1 MTPTF
6 SDEVQLAGWS
16 ESHTGGAKVTFWLQ
30 SSEALDAFRDLTAR
44 KGNTAGH
51 RFACVLVEIGEDEQ
65 PVQQPRKDTRGPLC
79 KEACDLC
86 ENAVFQKWVATVG
99 GNAKATAQCA
109 KEVILSV
116 CGIESRKELD
126 TNPAAAEKFIKVIR
140 MGFMRHQRKSA

>member
-79 KEACDLC
+79 REACDYC
-86 ENAVFQKWVATVG
+86 ERLDFQTWIAHNAEPSKDR
-99 GNAKATAQCA
+99 AKAR
-109 KEVILSV
+109 ILSI
-116 CGIESRKELD
+116 CDITSRKELD

-140 MGFMRHQRKSA
+140 MGFMRHQRG